1 MSTPVHLPRRARGR
15 KLQAFSD
22 PVHDHLMSM
31 IVSLTAELS
40 VARERQDT
48 LERLLERHGIVQRA
62 EIEAYRADEKVE
74 AERTALRDDLIA
86 QVFHILHE
94 QAEVAADKAQ
104 RVETKATRRG
114 AADE

>member
-1 MSTPVHLPRRARGR
+1 MSTPVRLPRRARGR

-74 AERTALRDDLIA
+74 AERTALRTGSA
-86 QVFHILHE
+86 QV
-94 QAEVAADKAQ
+94 Q
-104 RVETKATRRG
+104 RG
-114 AADE
+114 AERKHATEQEHAEPFKRLF